1 METSSLTSPKRNLI
15 MTEHLAPNWIDC
27 VVQQIQLLSNN
38 KDGFAMMTN
47 PEIVICCDSL
57 EK

>member
-1 METSSLTSPKRNLI
+1 
-15 MTEHLAPNWIDC
+15 MTEHLAPNWIEHLARNWIDC

-47 PEIVICCDSL
+47 PVKVICCDSL
-57 EK
+57 GSKGL

>member
-1 METSSLTSPKRNLI
+1 
-15 MTEHLAPNWIDC
+15 MTEHLAPNWIEHLAPNWIDC

-47 PEIVICCDSL
+47 PVIVICCDSL